1 MKFKALG
8 LILSAGLA
16 LAACDADNS
25 NDKQTSP
32 DDNAQSEVN
41 SGETNKSSDVKSN
54 EDANVT
60 KDSDDNDMDDSNDA
74 EKDDEDQTSSSTAT
88 NSEQAL
94 AIDDI
99 KSTPDDIIK
108 VIESQK
114 KKGEITDIKFEKENN
129 EWVYKI
135 GQNEGNKHV
144 EYTYGMD
151 SRKLI
156 STEEDNEK
164 DTAINLDK
172 AMNYDDLI
180 KKVKDKVGN
189 NAKVKEWSLDTED
202 DIPVFKAT
210 LLDGT
215 TEHEYN
221 VDPFSG
227 AVTEDK

>member
-1 MKFKALG
+1 MKFKVLG

-32 DDNAQSEVN
+32 DDDTKSEVN
-41 SGETNKSSDVKSN
+41 SGETNKSTDVKSN
-54 EDANVT
+54 EDTNVS
-60 KDSDDNDMDDSNDA
+60 KNSDDNDMDDSNDA
-74 EKDDEDQTSSSTAT
+74 EKDDEGQSSSNTDA
-88 NSEQAL
+88 NSKQAL
-94 AIDDI
+94 AINDI

-114 KKGEITDIKFEKENN
+114 KKGDITDIKFEKENN

-135 GQNEGNKHV
+135 AQNEGNKNV
-144 EYTYGMD
+144 EYTYGMA

-156 STEEDNEK
+156 HTEEDNETE
-164 DTAINLDK
+164 TAMNLDK
-172 AMNYDDLI
+172 AMNYDDIL
-180 KKVKDKVGN
+180 KKAKDKVGN
-189 NAKVKEWSLDTED
+189 NAKVKEWSLETD
-202 DIPVFKAT
+202 DNVPVFKVT
-210 LLDGT
+210 FLDGT

>member
-25 NDKQTSP
+25 NDKQTNP
-32 DDNAQSEVN
+32 DDNAKSEVN
-41 SGETNKSSDVKSN
+41 SGETNKSTDVKSN
-54 EDANVT
+54 EDANVA

-74 EKDDEDQTSSSTAT
+74 EKDDEGQSSSNSNTS
-88 NSEQAL
+88 SEQAL
-94 AIDDI
+94 ALNDI

-114 KKGEITDIKFEKENN
+114 NKGEITDIKFEKENN

-135 GQNEGNKHV
+135 SQNEGNKNV

-151 SRKLI
+151 NRKLI

-164 DTAINLDK
+164 KTAINLDQ
-172 AMNYDDLI
+172 AMNYDDII
-180 KKVKDKVGN
+180 KKAQDKVGP
-189 NAKVKEWSLDTED
+189 NAKVKEWSLETD
-202 DIPVFKAT
+202 DNVPVFKAT